1 MSDMVYLFTHQEFAL
16 LLAAAGIRRM
26 YGYGISPEP
35 PDREN
40 ALRMLQMLSRK
51 GYLTANGERFVLSG
65 EMKPIFDQMGEAES
79 VLEVH
84 KASGRSCLLYLGRG
98 CVRLSGSLRRPE
110 ILELQRLDPDHVWEW
125 LEEEGWIPERRKED
139 DPGGDTYTGIE
150 PAI

>member
-26 YGYGISPEP
+26 HGYGISPEP

-79 VLEVH
+79 
-84 KASGRSCLLYLGRG
+84 
-98 CVRLSGSLRRPE
+98 
-110 ILELQRLDPDHVWEW
+110 ILEYIKPAAGAAFCIWEEDASACPA
-125 LEEEGWIPERRKED
+125 LCGGRRFWNSR
-139 DPGGDTYTGIE
+139 G
-150 PAI
+150 